1 MKKKQ
6 DKKQLFLIGPP
17 RSGTTILTQVLNT
30 SKYILLTDELRVNAW
45 LIREMQKIND
55 GHEVH
60 GDPYPFNK
68 GSRFAL
74 YLQRKSNAFIEQFYN
89 KLAQEEQKEEFIYW
103 GDKYPHYD
111 RYLKKFPRLFP
122 DSLYIGIF
130 RNISEVI
137 NSVMVGH
144 KWEFKKSMDYCK
156 RIYKSYIDQLVFLD
170 EKAVFIFDYSQLKA
184 EDPLEEISRM
194 FTFLNIEIEE
204 NQKNIIKST
213 LSYQSHSTR
222 KADNVGKKFSA
233 NKSRYILTSKELEVI
248 ESDSEINI
256 INSFMEEKY
265 SLSII

>member
-103 GDKYPHYD
+103 GDK
-111 RYLKKFPRLFP
+111 
-122 DSLYIGIF
+122 
-130 RNISEVI
+130 
-137 NSVMVGH
+137 
-144 KWEFKKSMDYCK
+144 
-156 RIYKSYIDQLVFLD
+156 
-170 EKAVFIFDYSQLKA
+170 
-184 EDPLEEISRM
+184 
-194 FTFLNIEIEE
+194 
-204 NQKNIIKST
+204 
-213 LSYQSHSTR
+213 
-222 KADNVGKKFSA
+222 
-233 NKSRYILTSKELEVI
+233 
-248 ESDSEINI
+248 
-256 INSFMEEKY
+256 
-265 SLSII
+265 